1 MRGLD
6 CVVCCLFVCLFVRSF
21 VCLLLFYFGV
31 AGVFADVEPEVLQQ
45 LVLEAGVSLLHN
57 DSESSMRPTTP
68 IDEAD
73 NENSDAEE
81 EDDPGIGSSAS
92 TGSRDDLDKYG
103 ADYTYDIET
112 ARRSSIASTWSGLSG
127 VCKCGPRPEQQSL
140 DASVCVG
147 ACVGACVC
155 SGV

>member
-1 MRGLD
+1 
-6 CVVCCLFVCLFVRSF
+6 
-21 VCLLLFYFGV
+21 
-31 AGVFADVEPEVLQQ
+31 
-45 LVLEAGVSLLHN
+45 
-57 DSESSMRPTTP
+57 MRPTTP